1 MKKILDSYKHV
12 LFLIKMRAL
21 PHKEGVGEKRTATT
35 FGHCAF
41 DPHRHLLADT
51 YRHITDSQYRLEPA
65 QKHSLTA
72 GTLVGRQLRSQGTG
86 EISLCVKLILY
97 CPS

>member
-12 LFLIKMRAL
+12 LFLIKMQAL

-35 FGHCAF
+35 FGHCIF

-51 YRHITDSQYRLEPA
+51 YRHITDSQYRLELCF
-65 QKHSLTA
+65 QKHRLTCRNTVEA
-72 GTLVGRQLRSQGTG
+72 TQVSGH
-86 EISLCVKLILY
+86 K
-97 CPS
+97 

>member
-51 YRHITDSQYRLEPA
+51 YRHITDSQYRLELRF
-65 QKHSLTA
+65 QKHSLTCRNTVEA
-72 GTLVGRQLRSQGTG
+72 TQVSGHR
-86 EISLCVKLILY
+86 
-97 CPS
+97 